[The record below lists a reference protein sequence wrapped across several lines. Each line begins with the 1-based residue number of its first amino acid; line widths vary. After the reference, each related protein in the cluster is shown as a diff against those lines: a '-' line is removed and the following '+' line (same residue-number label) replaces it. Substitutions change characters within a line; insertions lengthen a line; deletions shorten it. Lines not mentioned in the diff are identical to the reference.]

1 MKNLSKRF
9 KFTLWV
15 FGLMGQI
22 AWVVENMYFNVFIYK
37 MFHASAASISLMV
50 SASAVTATVT
60 TLIAGAVSDRAGRR
74 KPFISGGYILWGL
87 SILTFCL
94 LRVDV
99 LSAGGRSVAAAMSL
113 GVNLTILMDCV
124 MTVFGSTANDA
135 CFNAWLTESGDA
147 TNRGAIEGINA
158 MMPLI
163 AILVV
168 FGGFMGFD
176 LDKASSWVWIY
187 GIIGVATIL
196 IGIAGIFTIEDTQP
210 EKLQLNSFIRRVLF
224 VFDRGTIWNHKLLY
238 LIVGVFAI
246 FGIAIQIF
254 MPYLLLYY
262 EIGLGMKNYVLI
274 MAPAIIIAS
283 ILSVVYGR
291 LYDQLGFEKSAPIA
305 VYILL
310 AGFALLYLTRST
322 VPVFIGSM
330 LMMTGDLCGMAAFG
344 ARIREE
350 TPQEQTGAFQG
361 IRIFGQVLIPGVIGP
376 AIGAAVLRN
385 ADKVVGSDGTES
397 FIPNANIFLAAFLAG
412 VLVLVALELL
422 FRYVRV
428 SHHNLSTRY
437 AGVNI
442 PTSDRIDDGEL
453 EWNPVTGKYNDY
465 QKWQETYP
473 RPQMVRE
480 NWISLDGK
488 WDSGQV
494 VPYPPE
500 ADHRPAARIPKQERR
515 KLTDKILGIHRYQ
528 RTFSLPETNN
538 TEKERILL
546 HFGAVD
552 QTCEVFVDGT
562 KVGSHEGG
570 YLPFALGITEALS
583 KGKVGD
589 RTAAPAVSDTAVI
602 HTLEVIATDRL
613 SHTYPWGKQ
622 KKRRGGM
629 WYTPVSGIWKSVW
642 LECVPERP
650 IERLV
655 ITPKVAESGRGVVE
669 IAVKGGCAP
678 YSLTI
683 ESLTRYRMD
692 KAADETIATY
702 GQTISSEDGRFQLDF
717 EKLGI
722 EPHAWTPEE
731 PYLYHFRVESGMDC
745 VTSYFALRTVDV
757 RPVGGHQRI
766 CLNGEP
772 IFLHTVLDQGYF
784 PEGIYVP
791 GSPEAYANDVL
802 QLKRLGY
809 NALRKHIK
817 VEPDVFYT
825 NCDRLGMLVMQD
837 MVNSGPYS
845 FLFDTALPTIGKKDR
860 RLVPA
865 ISSKKRKNFFY
876 KEMQRT
882 AEELYN
888 HPCIVYYT
896 IFNEGW
902 GEFETGKAYDVLKQ
916 ADPTRIIDTCS
927 GWFNPEKSDVDSEH
941 IYFRTEKLS
950 AKEKPLVLSEFGGY
964 TRNIPYHVFSKFES
978 YGYGGAESEEEL
990 TEMIRK
996 AYEEMVIASIPDG
1009 LCGSVYTQISDV
1021 EDEINGL
1028 MTYDRKVVKVNAKEM
1043 LKIAEKIA
1051 NALKQPE
1058 NS

>member
-94 LRVDV
+94 LRVDL

-262 EIGLGMKNYVLI
+262 EIGLGMENYVLI

-442 PTSDRIDDGEL
+442 PTNDRVDDGSGILLPENIMTIRNGRRL
-453 EWNPVTGKYNDY
+453 TRGRRWSGRTG
-465 QKWQETYP
+465 
-473 RPQMVRE
+473 
-480 NWISLDGK
+480 SLWMGN
-488 WDSGQV
+488 GT
-494 VPYPPE
+494 
-500 ADHRPAARIPKQERR
+500 PARLFLIRR
-515 KLTDKILGIHRYQ
+515 KRITDLSAGSRSRKEESLLTKSSESTGIRG
-528 RTFSLPETNN
+528 R
-538 TEKERILL
+538 L
-546 HFGAVD
+546 H
-552 QTCEVFVDGT
+552 C
-562 KVGSHEGG
+562 
-570 YLPFALGITEALS
+570 
-583 KGKVGD
+583 
-589 RTAAPAVSDTAVI
+589 
-602 HTLEVIATDRL
+602 
-613 SHTYPWGKQ
+613 
-622 KKRRGGM
+622 RRQ
-629 WYTPVSGIWKSVW
+629 
-642 LECVPERP
+642 
-650 IERLV
+650 
-655 ITPKVAESGRGVVE
+655 ITPKRKESCCTSVRW
-669 IAVKGGCAP
+669 IRPAK
-678 YSLTI
+678 SLWMGQR
-683 ESLTRYRMD
+683 S
-692 KAADETIATY
+692 AATKE
-702 GQTISSEDGRFQLDF
+702 
-717 EKLGI
+717 
-722 EPHAWTPEE
+722 
-731 PYLYHFRVESGMDC
+731 
-745 VTSYFALRTVDV
+745 VTC
-757 RPVGGHQRI
+757 P
-766 CLNGEP
+766 
-772 IFLHTVLDQGYF
+772 LH
-784 PEGIYVP
+784 
-791 GSPEAYANDVL
+791 
-802 QLKRLGY
+802 
-809 NALRKHIK
+809 
-817 VEPDVFYT
+817 
-825 NCDRLGMLVMQD
+825 
-837 MVNSGPYS
+837 
-845 FLFDTALPTIGKKDR
+845 
-860 RLVPA
+860 
-865 ISSKKRKNFFY
+865 
-876 KEMQRT
+876 
-882 AEELYN
+882 
-888 HPCIVYYT
+888 
-896 IFNEGW
+896 
-902 GEFETGKAYDVLKQ
+902 
-916 ADPTRIIDTCS
+916 
-927 GWFNPEKSDVDSEH
+927 
-941 IYFRTEKLS
+941 
-950 AKEKPLVLSEFGGY
+950 
-964 TRNIPYHVFSKFES
+964 
-978 YGYGGAESEEEL
+978 
-990 TEMIRK
+990 
-996 AYEEMVIASIPDG
+996 SI
-1009 LCGSVYTQISDV
+1009 
-1021 EDEINGL
+1021 
-1028 MTYDRKVVKVNAKEM
+1028 
-1043 LKIAEKIA
+1043 
-1051 NALKQPE
+1051 
-1058 NS
+1058 